1 MTLKVFVLVRE
12 TTIQQKLAALLAM
25 PNYTDVTHPYHTKR
39 LMPSFSTGTL
49 KFISK
54 PVLIPVN
61 LK

>member
-1 MTLKVFVLVRE
+1 MLGRE
-12 TTIQQKLAALLAM
+12 ETIQQKPAALRAM
-25 PNYTDVTHPYHTKR
+25 TAYTNIANPQHTMR